1 MSTIPQ
7 SSSPSK
13 DDINLALL
21 AHLLGIVTGFV
32 GALILWLVKKD
43 SPFVTHHSL
52 EALNFQITMAIAYV
66 VCWLLM
72 FIVIGILLMPLLFI
86 GNLVF
91 CILAAMAASRGE
103 MYRYPFALRLLK

>member
-1 MSTIPQ
+1 
-7 SSSPSK
+7 
-13 DDINLALL
+13 
-21 AHLLGIVTGFV
+21 
-32 GALILWLVKKD
+32 
-43 SPFVTHHSL
+43 
-52 EALNFQITMAIAYV
+52 MAIAYV